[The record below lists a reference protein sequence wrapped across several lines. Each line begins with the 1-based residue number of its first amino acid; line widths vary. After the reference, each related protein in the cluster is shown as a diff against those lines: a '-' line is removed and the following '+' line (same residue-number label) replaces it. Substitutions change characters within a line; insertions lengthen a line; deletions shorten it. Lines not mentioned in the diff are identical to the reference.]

1 MYTSFPHCVQKFTI
15 ILTYYR
21 DVPRLFLRGESVTY
35 LLEPAPASLCGSA
48 CVGEP
53 VQRKAAL
60 TTGFLIL
67 QEATG
72 PLQKKVG
79 EAYEL
84 KRGEIH

>member
-1 MYTSFPHCVQKFTI
+1 MSHASSSEVN
-15 ILTYYR
+15 LSR
-21 DVPRLFLRGESVTY
+21 Y

-53 VQRKAAL
+53 VQSKAAL

-72 PLQKKVG
+72 PLQKKKKKKIG